1 MTDLSKLLPNDEI
14 IDELYQ
20 RVDVPLKV
28 MEDTVDDTTTDD
40 DAPRQFILSEHNRDG
55 DSYRSPWSNVYY
67 PPIDDGFHPPERLRS
82 LELRAN
88 EVFDAYRALYY
99 GNAGSVA
106 SVYLWDKA
114 VEEGKKKTTGTGFAG
129 AILIRNSIDDENYWN
144 SVHVVDVTL
153 GKEKVTYSL
162 TSTILLSVTPTIDEI
177 NDIINNKNEY
187 YNNSKEGKKELH
199 VKSQSTNISG
209 SLSRHSTRECQFNSS
224 NNDDNEHIINIG
236 KFVEDVECT
245 MRSDMDGLYIQKT
258 KNIIGMIRKQSEGP
272 TQGKEHTRV
281 LNEAV
286 LAMAMSRKAL
296 VNNDGEK

>member
-1 MTDLSKLLPNDEI
+1 
-14 IDELYQ
+14 
-20 RVDVPLKV
+20 
-28 MEDTVDDTTTDD
+28 MEDTGDGTTTDDD

-67 PPIDDGFHPPERLRS
+67 PPIDDGFHPSERLRS

-88 EVFDAYRALYY
+88 EVFGAYRALYY
-99 GNAGSVA
+99 GNAGTSVA
-106 SVYLWDKA
+106 SVYLWDKS
-114 VEEGKKKTTGTGFAG
+114 EEGTEKTTGIGFAG
-129 AILIRNSIDDENYWN
+129 AILIRNAIDDDNYWN
-144 SVHVVDVTL
+144 SIHVVDVTQ
-153 GKEKVTYSL
+153 GKEKATYSL
-162 TSTILLSVTPTIDEI
+162 TSTILISVTPTIDEI
-177 NDIINNKNEY
+177 NDIINSNNIYNK
-187 YNNSKEGKKELH
+187 KDAKKESH

-209 SLSRHSTRECQFNSS
+209 SLSRHSTRECQFDSS

-258 KNIIGMIRKQSEGP
+258 KNIIGMMWKQSEGP

-286 LAMAMSRKAL
+286 LAMAISRKAL
-296 VNNDGEK
+296 VNNNGEK